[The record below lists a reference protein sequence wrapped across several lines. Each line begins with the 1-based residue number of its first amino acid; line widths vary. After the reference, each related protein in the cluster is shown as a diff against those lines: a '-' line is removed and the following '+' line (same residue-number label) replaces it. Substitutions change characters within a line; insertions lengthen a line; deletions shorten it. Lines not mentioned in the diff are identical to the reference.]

1 MADPTT
7 SLQHS
12 SIRCYAS
19 IPAHERLVEQ
29 LADLLLAADQVLET
43 LRAEDGA
50 KFAWAEPDVQ
60 KVYDTTNELM
70 KRLTD

>member
-1 MADPTT
+1 MTDPTT
-7 SLQHS
+7 SLRHS
-12 SIRCYAS
+12 GPRRYAS

-29 LADLLLAADQVLET
+29 LADLLLAADEVLET
-43 LRAEDGA
+43 LRAEDAA
-50 KFAWAEPDVQ
+50 KFGWAEPDVQ